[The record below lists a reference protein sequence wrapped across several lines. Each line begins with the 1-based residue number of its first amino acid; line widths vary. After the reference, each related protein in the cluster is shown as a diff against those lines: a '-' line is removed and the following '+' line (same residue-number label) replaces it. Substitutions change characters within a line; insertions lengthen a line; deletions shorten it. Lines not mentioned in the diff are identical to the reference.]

1 MSSGGPAGARRG
13 GGGMNGSALP
23 VLVGYDG
30 SDEADTAVRWAAR
43 YAQRS
48 SLPLTVVH
56 CWIWPLFTHNLGPVR
71 GVEGSGLRHAAET
84 ALEEGRQIAVEAAPG
99 LAVETRLV
107 TGYPAAVMT
116 TLSRNASMVVSG
128 SRGLG
133 GFLGQLV
140 GSVSLHL
147 AAGAHCPVAVIRQ
160 TAAEGASVV
169 AAVDGSGESLGA
181 LVLACRIASQQGAVL
196 EVVHVGQD
204 LPASL
209 LRRRTQQVP
218 QQDESILR
226 RAVDLAHATEP
237 ELTIKEVPLASRSVP
252 GSLLKLTGDAFCL
265 VMGAKGVGGLGTR
278 LGSTVHAVLHHSNG
292 NVVIWRSTAAPAT
305 DAPGDEGEAQQ

>member
-1 MSSGGPAGARRG
+1 
-13 GGGMNGSALP
+13 MNGSALP

-30 SDEADTAVRWAAR
+30 SDEAATAVRWAAR

-48 SLPLTVVH
+48 ALPLTVVH

-71 GVEGSGLRHAAET
+71 GVEGSGLRHAAEA
-84 ALEEGRQIAVEAAPG
+84 ALEEGREVAAEAAPG
-99 LAVETRLV
+99 LVVETRLV

-160 TAAEGASVV
+160 AAAEGAPVV
-169 AAVDGSGESLGA
+169 SAVDGSDESLGA
-181 LVLACRIASQQGAVL
+181 LVLACHIASQQGAVL

-209 LRRRTQQVP
+209 LRRRTQP
-218 QQDESILR
+218 APQDESILR

-237 ELTIKEVPLASRSVP
+237 ELTIKEVPLTSRSVP

-265 VMGAKGVGGLGTR
+265 VLGAKGVGGLGTR
-278 LGSTVHAVLHHSNG
+278 LGSTVHAVLHHSKG
-292 NVVIWRSTAAPAT
+292 NVVIWRNTAAPVADAT
-305 DAPGDEGEAQQ
+305 SDAGEAQR